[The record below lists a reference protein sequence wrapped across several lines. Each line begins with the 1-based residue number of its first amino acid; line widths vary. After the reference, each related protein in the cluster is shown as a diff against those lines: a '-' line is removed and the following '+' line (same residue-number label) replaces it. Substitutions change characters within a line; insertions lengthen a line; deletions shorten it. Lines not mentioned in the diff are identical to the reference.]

1 MIEALWLEKQIGKG
15 VEQRGIH
22 AAFSYGLGILRSDI
36 GHFRE

>member
-1 MIEALWLEKQIGKG
+1 MVGEPDR

-36 GHFRE
+36 GHFKE